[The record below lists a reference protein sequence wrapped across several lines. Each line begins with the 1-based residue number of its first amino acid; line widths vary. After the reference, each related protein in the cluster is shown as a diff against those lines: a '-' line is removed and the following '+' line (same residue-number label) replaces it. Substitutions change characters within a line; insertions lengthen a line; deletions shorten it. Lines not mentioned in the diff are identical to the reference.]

1 MSLSTIFQLYRGG
14 QFYWWRNKD
23 YLEKT
28 TDLVQ
33 VTDRLYHI
41 MLCRVHLAC
50 SGFDFTTLV
59 VIGPDCIDSFKA
71 NHQLSDRS
79 RPRRPI
85 YEIMGFIE
93 KYEINLI

>member
-1 MSLSTIFQLYRGG
+1 MSLSRIFQLFRGG
-14 QFYWWRNKD
+14 QFYWWGNKD
-23 YLEKT
+23 YLEKI
-28 TDLVQ
+28 TDLV
-33 VTDRLYHI
+33 
-41 MLCRVHLAC
+41 
-50 SGFDFTTLV
+50 
-59 VIGPDCIDSFKA
+59 IGTDCIDSFKA